1 MHEIITACL
10 VFVVLGGLLGILL
23 AIAARFFTSE
33 KPEKLEA
40 ILSLLPGANC
50 GGCGYSG
57 CAALAQAI
65 ATGEAK
71 PNTCPTN
78 SNDKNTAISLLLGC
92 QSAEK
97 TIRYRAQILCSG
109 THEMAKKKY
118 MYEGIDDC
126 NAAIGLAGGDKLCPN
141 GCIGLGSCARACP
154 FQAIDVVNG
163 IAAVNYEKCRACGMC
178 VDTCPKHI
186 IALIPYD
193 AVFWVGCNSQDKGS
207 VTKSYCQTGCIG
219 CKLCEKKCPAKAITV
234 QGAYASIQYDLC
246 TGCGICA
253 QVCPRK
259 IIWSAHSQKD
269 RGIYSDG
276 HDRLPAQGN
285 STPNHG

>member
-1 MHEIITACL
+1 
-10 VFVVLGGLLGILL
+10 
-23 AIAARFFTSE
+23 
-33 KPEKLEA
+33 
-40 ILSLLPGANC
+40 
-50 GGCGYSG
+50 
-57 CAALAQAI
+57 
-65 ATGEAK
+65 
-71 PNTCPTN
+71 
-78 SNDKNTAISLLLGC
+78 LGC

-163 IAAVNYEKCRACGMC
+163 IAAVNYEKCRACGVC